1 MRDFR
6 ARIAEARDTSAGPE
20 RTLNT
25 HKAGNTPGLAPAE
38 FGAGLDDL
46 LILPLVVAALAVKA
60 VLQAALVVVIHI
72 LDYAFPILLQ
82 LVRFPLFTVRI
93 IGDGVVALLT
103 RAVDYVPASAAGRDA
118 WRQTVRQQWARL
130 RQTISY
136 QAFEQG
142 LHHAF
147 EGGMAWVFAKCRTL
161 SPNTAFLVIIGA
173 LFWLPISFGVA
184 TGMHA
189 ILIAKAAAL
198 PAWMQLL
205 HPVATIIAKSKLL
218 VLPVYPAAW
227 PQAKKHPFVQASIRF
242 YQHLTTLRLMR
253 KVGHRY
259 QRTRRAAGRIARA
272 TERAATRA
280 GLVDV
285 LNMLFAGLG
294 AFMAWIGWAART
306 VVMRVIAA
314 LSNAPLVGPIVR
326 SYAAHYGRRERT
338 DREKMSQKV
347 SRLLAYWSVNLS
359 AEYYE
364 ERERQRAAQD
374 QGGA

>member
-1 MRDFR
+1 
-6 ARIAEARDTSAGPE
+6 
-20 RTLNT
+20 LNT
-25 HKAGNTPGLAPAE
+25 HKAGNTPRLAPAE
-38 FGAGLDDL
+38 FGAGLEDL
-46 LILPLVVAALAVKA
+46 LILPLVVAALVVKA
-60 VLQAALVVVIHI
+60 VLQAALAVVIHI

-82 LVRFPLFTVRI
+82 LVRFPLFTIRI
-93 IGDGVVALLT
+93 VGDGVVALLT
-103 RAVDYVPASAAGRDA
+103 QAADYVPASAAGRDA

-147 EGGMAWVFAKCRTL
+147 EGGMAWVFRKCRTL

-173 LFWLPISFGVA
+173 LLWLPVSFGVA

-189 ILIAKAAAL
+189 ILIAKATVL

-253 KVGHRY
+253 KVGYRY
-259 QRTRRAAGRIARA
+259 QQTRRAAARIARA
-272 TERAATRA
+272 IEQAATRA

-294 AFMAWIGWAART
+294 AFTAWIGRGART
-306 VVMRVIAA
+306 VVMRLTAA
-314 LSNAPLVGPIVR
+314 LSDAPLIGPIVR
-326 SYAAHYGRRERT
+326 SYAAHYGRRERP
-338 DREKMSQKV
+338 DREKTSEKV

-364 ERERQRAAQD
+364 ERERQRPATD
-374 QGGA
+374 KGGT